1 MSSHQ
6 ENEIK
11 KEFQLER
18 IIFFSDAVFAI
29 IITIL
34 VLDVRL
40 PEVLKYTSEA
50 AANTAFFKILPKL
63 LGYII
68 AFYIIGG
75 LWMKH
80 LRMFSFLKDYNQQL
94 VVLNLLFLLSVS
106 LYPFGQSLFFS
117 SGDFMQ
123 YHLGGYIYVLIVYF
137 SVFTQTLLIG
147 YLIMNKAEL
156 CIKSDKLE
164 MALRWRSM
172 KINYWAVPVMFILLV
187 CTVEFKLSSR
197 VFWIAVFIKFIV
209 SRVLDFIYYR
219 HYKEDKVTLLSLFS
233 RISKS
238 R

>member
-1 MSSHQ
+1 MNSHQ
-6 ENEIK
+6 DNEIR

-34 VLDVRL
+34 VLDIRL
-40 PEVLKYTSEA
+40 PEVVKYASEA

-68 AFYIIGG
+68 TFYIIGG

-80 LRMFSFLKDYNQQL
+80 LRMFSFLKDYNMQL

-117 SGDFMQ
+117 SGDLMQ
-123 YHLGGYIYVLIVYF
+123 YHLGGYIYILIVYF
-137 SVFTQTLLIG
+137 SVFTQTLLVG
-147 YLIMNKAEL
+147 YLVMNKAEL
-156 CIKSDKLE
+156 CVKIDKIE
-164 MALRWRSM
+164 TALRWKTM
-172 KINYWAVPVMFILLV
+172 KVNYFAIPLMFILLF
-187 CTVEFKLSSR
+187 CTVMFNFSSR
-197 VFWIAVFIKFIV
+197 VFWIAVIVKFV
-209 SRVLDFIYYR
+209 VMKVLDFIYYR
-219 HYKEDKVTLLSLFS
+219 HYKEDKMSILSFFR
-233 RISKS
+233 RINKT

>member
-1 MSSHQ
+1 MSSH
-6 ENEIK
+6 EDHEIK

-40 PEVLKYTSEA
+40 PEVVKYASEA

-75 LWMKH
+75 LWMRH
-80 LRMFSFLKDYNQQL
+80 LRMFSFLKDYNRQL
-94 VVLNLLFLLSVS
+94 VILNLLFLLSVS

-147 YLIMNKAEL
+147 YLVMNKADL
-156 CIKSDKLE
+156 CVKSDKIE
-164 MALRWRSM
+164 MALRWKTM
-172 KINYWAVPVMFILLV
+172 KVNYFAIPVMFILLF
-187 CTVEFKLSSR
+187 CTVVFNFSGR
-197 VFWIAVFIKFIV
+197 VFWIAVVIKFV
-209 SRVLDFIYYR
+209 VMKVLDFIYYR
-219 HYKEDKVTLLSLFS
+219 HYKEDKVSILSFFRRS
-233 RISKS
+233 SKV